1 MLSTERLQL
10 VPLTDAHLELEIAL
24 DSDPEVMRYL
34 TGRALSRAEV
44 EQAHLRRVAAA
55 REVPGLGCW
64 AGFAGGDFTG
74 WWLLQPPHGPDQPKV
89 AGEADLG
96 YRLLGR
102 HWRRGYASEGARE
115 LIRYGFDD
123 LGLDRIFAQTMAA
136 NSASRATMS
145 AAGLTY
151 VRQFVSGDPYDDL
164 VPGAAQGEV
173 EYEIT
178 RSTWQRKTDGSS
190 PGRSRQPP
198 AAPGDAV
205 RATARRGSGAE
216 GFAARICS

>member
-1 MLSTERLQL
+1 LSENEFGSGSQNQHMTQPTLYTGRLQL
-10 VPLTDAHLELEIAL
+10 VPLTDAHLDLEIAL
-24 DSDPEVMRYL
+24 DSDPEMMRYL

-44 EQAHLRRVAAA
+44 ERAHLRRVAAV

-64 AGFAGGDFTG
+64 VGFAHDDFVG

-96 YRLLGR
+96 YRLLRR

-136 NSASRATMS
+136 NAASRATMS
-145 AAGLTY
+145 AVGLTY
-151 VRQFVSGDPYDDL
+151 VRGFVSADPL
-164 VPGAAQGEV
+164 R
-173 EYEIT
+173 
-178 RSTWQRKTDGSS
+178 RSGS
-190 PGRSRQPP
+190 RL
-198 AAPGDAV
+198 
-205 RATARRGSGAE
+205 
-216 GFAARICS
+216 